1 MPPPPEP
8 GSQETPLALE
18 NNGSGETAPPD
29 QMISDLAQSL
39 SGFDGLG
46 GEPPNPEALAQDE
59 PMVLPVNL
67 PNQAP
72 VAA

>member
-1 MPPPPEP
+1 
-8 GSQETPLALE
+8 
-18 NNGSGETAPPD
+18 
-29 QMISDLAQSL
+29 LAQSL